1 MNGKEKSGQEGEE
14 MRLPSPIIPVPGEE
28 EGWV

>member
-14 MRLPSPIIPVPGEE
+14 MRLPSPIPVPGEE
-28 EGWV
+28 EGRV

>member
-1 MNGKEKSGQEGEE
+1 MNGKEKSGQEEE
-14 MRLPSPIIPVPGEE
+14 MRLPSPTIPVPGEE